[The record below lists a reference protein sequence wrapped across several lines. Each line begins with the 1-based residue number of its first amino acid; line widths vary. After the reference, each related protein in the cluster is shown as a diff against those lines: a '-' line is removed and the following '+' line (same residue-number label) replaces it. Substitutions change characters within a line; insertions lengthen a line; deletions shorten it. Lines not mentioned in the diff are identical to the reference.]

1 MKPAP
6 PVTMT
11 FINSPRQI
19 GGGSHGGDAHALCR
33 KPRPCWKI
41 AGRVAAP
48 LWPNYRFRSRASIL
62 GGRPAPV
69 VRRSQVPNY
78 EGDAIMLASDT
89 RCRAGGMWIY
99 CCDLLR
105 ARNSGAPG
113 YLL

>member
-1 MKPAP
+1 MRSVGNP
-6 PVTMT
+6 
-11 FINSPRQI
+11 
-19 GGGSHGGDAHALCR
+19 GL
-33 KPRPCWKI
+33 
-41 AGRVAAP
+41 AGKSQEELRAP
-48 LWPNYRFRSRASIL
+48 LWPNYRFRSRASFL